1 MQYNYNDVW
10 DICCLLINAAASA
23 FIQFNQSPRY
33 HHNASTMRRVVV
45 TGLGA
50 ITPLGVGI
58 RPTWSRLLAGNC
70 GIVSLPTNYFEISQ
84 RESLPSTIAGLVP
97 SGSDAKDS
105 WRASDWLEKGEDSRM
120 AKFTQYAIA
129 ATEMALQDAGWRP
142 QKQEDKESTGVC
154 LGSGIGGLDELYT
167 ASNNYSR
174 MVIHLLFKMKILIE
188 IFIGLQISIPF
199 LRTETPHKSRRR
211 SYLNEIWI

>member
-1 MQYNYNDVW
+1 M
-10 DICCLLINAAASA
+10 NAAVSA
-23 FIQFNQSPRY
+23 DSAGHFSYPISLSINPHDII

-58 RPTWSRLLAGNC
+58 RPTWSRLLAGKC
-70 GIVSLPTNYFEISQ
+70 GIVSLPPNYFEPSQ
-84 RESLPSTIAGLVP
+84 LESLPSTIAGLVP
-97 SGSDAKDS
+97 SGDEAKDS
-105 WRASDWLEKGEDSRM
+105 WRPSDWLEKGEDSRM

-129 ATEMALQDAGWRP
+129 ATEMALRDAGWKP

-167 ASNNYSR
+167 ASNNYST
-174 MVIHLLFKMKILIE
+174 MVIYLQFSLK
-188 IFIGLQISIPF
+188 IFIEMF
-199 LRTETPHKSRRR
+199 SRATNQCPLS
-211 SYLNEIWI
+211 SYQNYS